1 MMTNSPVEL
10 NLPGDLQSYVN
21 ELKDIVQKENYLYEK
36 DLLDRLETH
45 CVTGT
50 ALIDH

>member
-1 MMTNSPVEL
+1 MMPNSPVEL
-10 NLPGDLQSYVN
+10 NLPGDLQSYVTK
-21 ELKDIVQKENYLYEK
+21 LKDIAQKEDYLYEK

-50 ALIDH
+50 IFN